1 MKFGSIGWRART
13 CRCWLVPIG
22 LEIQKAAAKGCPLI
36 AWYLMMVFTHPL
48 ARDLDIVLVDGMRPP
63 VQTTTLP
70 AGWLREPAIG
80 LQRADAWVISGS
92 MGQDDQVAT
101 TQLAG
106 QPPLAEV
113 KAVWQGVHTPQGEG
127 SPCKASG
134 AW

>member
-1 MKFGSIGWRART
+1 
-13 CRCWLVPIG
+13 
-22 LEIQKAAAKGCPLI
+22 
-36 AWYLMMVFTHPL
+36 MVSHTQL
-48 ARDLDIVLVDGMRPP
+48 ARDLDIVLVDGTRPP

-106 QPPLAEV
+106 QPALAEV
-113 KAVWQGVHTPQGEG
+113 RPCGKACTLSKGKW